1 MEIVTEVTR
10 MEELMETKMSE
21 ITTAMGL
28 ETPTPEIIMAWP
40 VVMLTTVTSMEMVEA
55 MVRLLLFS
63 ISFTASKF
71 SYFRV

>member
-1 MEIVTEVTR
+1 
-10 MEELMETKMSE
+10 MEELMETKMLE

-28 ETPTPEIIMAWP
+28 ETPTPEIIMVWP

>member
-10 MEELMETKMSE
+10 MEELMETKMLE
-21 ITTAMGL
+21 ITTAMVL
-28 ETPTPEIIMAWP
+28 ETPTPEMIMVWP

-55 MVRLLLFS
+55 MVRLLLLS